1 MYCILYTMK
10 NKDNKSSTQ
19 QQILAYI
26 KNSDMV
32 SPADINSQFDINR
45 QMIHRH
51 LKKLLEMGEIKKIGS
66 APKVFYTLANEN
78 TVISYYQINAKVKD
92 IVDQNF
98 FFIEPSGTE
107 LSGINGF
114 EKWCKKRNFDISKK
128 AEEFKKVTEK
138 YQKKK
143 ADHLLDASHK
153 MKTTFG
159 KNCCVDKLYYF
170 DFYAV
175 EIFGKTKMGQKLL
188 YAKQGE
194 DRGKMKE
201 IASSIRPAIIN
212 LIKNQTI
219 DSVVFVPPTVPRQ
232 IQFMKVLESELQLSL
247 AKIGV
252 LKVIGDV
259 RVPQKT
265 LKKIEDRIENAQ
277 NTFVVSNKAK
287 FKTTL
292 IIDDAV
298 GSGASINQIA
308 CKLIRAKHTQRVVGF
323 SVTGSLNDFEVI
335 SEV

>member
-1 MYCILYTMK
+1 MN
-10 NKDNKSSTQ
+10 NKDNKSTKTSTQ
-19 QQILAYI
+19 QQILTYI

-32 SPADINSQFDINR
+32 SPADINTRFDINR

-51 LKKLLEMGEIKKIGS
+51 LKSLLEMGEIKKIGS
-66 APKVFYTLANEN
+66 APKVFYALEN
-78 TVISYYQINAKVKD
+78 KNTIISDYAINAQTRD

-98 FFIEPSGTE
+98 FFIEPAGTE

-114 EKWCKKRNFDISKK
+114 EKWCDKRNFDISIK

-143 ADHLLDASHK
+143 ADNLLDASAK

-159 KNCCVDKLYYF
+159 KNCCVKKLFYF

-194 DRGKMKE
+194 DKVKMKQ
-201 IASSIRPAIIN
+201 IATSIRPAIIK
-212 LIKNQTI
+212 LIASQAI

-232 IQFMKVLESELQLSL
+232 IQFMKVLESELKLSL
-247 AKIGV
+247 ARIKV

-308 CKLIRAKHTQRVVGF
+308 CKLTQAGHTQSVVGF
-323 SVTGSLNDFEVI
+323 AVTGSLNNFEII

>member
-1 MYCILYTMK
+1 
-10 NKDNKSSTQ
+10 
-19 QQILAYI
+19 
-26 KNSDMV
+26 MV
-32 SPADINSQFDINR
+32 SPADINTQFDINR

-51 LKKLLEMGEIKKIGS
+51 LKKLLEMEEIKKIGS
-66 APKVFYTLANEN
+66 APKVFYTVVNDN
-78 TVISYYQINAKVKD
+78 TVISNYQINAETKNIIDK
-92 IVDQNF
+92 NF
-98 FFIEPSGTE
+98 FFIEPAGTE
-107 LSGINGF
+107 LSGIDGF

-128 AEEFKKVTEK
+128 AEEFKKITQK

-143 ADHLLDASHK
+143 DNDLLDASKK
-153 MKTTFG
+153 MSKTFG
-159 KNCCVDKLYYF
+159 KDCCVDKLFYF

-194 DRGKMKE
+194 DRAKMKG
-201 IASSIRPAIIN
+201 IAASIKPAIIN
-212 LIKNQTI
+212 LIKSQNI
-219 DSVVFVPPTVPRQ
+219 DSVAFVPPTVPRQ
-232 IQFMKVLESELQLSL
+232 IQFMKVLESELALSL
-247 AKIGV
+247 AKVDV

-265 LKKIEDRIENAQ
+265 LKKIEDRIDNAQ
-277 NTFVVSNKAK
+277 NTFVVNNKAK
-287 FKTTL
+287 FKKTL

-308 CKLIRAKHTQRVVGF
+308 CKLIRAQHTQRVVGF

>member
-1 MYCILYTMK
+1 MKQPDDTNKKLSTRQRILV
-10 NKDNKSSTQ
+10 
-19 QQILAYI
+19 YI
-26 KNSDMV
+26 QNSDMV
-32 SPADINSQFDINR
+32 SPVDINEKFNINR

-51 LKKLLEMGEIKKIGS
+51 LKTLLEAGEIRKIGS
-66 APKVFYTLANEN
+66 APRVFYTEINDDN
-78 TVISYYQINAKVKD
+78 TIQNYQIKAETKD
-92 IVDQNF
+92 LVDNNF
-98 FFIEPSGTE
+98 FFIEPAGME
-107 LSGINGF
+107 LSGIKGF
-114 EKWCKKRNFDISKK
+114 EKWCKKRHFDIGKK
-128 AEEFKKVTEK
+128 AEEFKKITQK

-143 ADHLLDASHK
+143 SNDLLNASQK
-153 MKTTFG
+153 MLKTFG
-159 KNCCVDKLYYF
+159 SNCCVNKLFYF
-170 DFYAV
+170 EFYAV

-194 DRGKMKE
+194 DRAKMKE
-201 IASSIRPAIIN
+201 IACTIRPAIIN
-212 LIKNQTI
+212 LIKSQNI
-219 DSVVFVPPTVPRQ
+219 DSIVFVPPTVPRQ
-232 IQFMKVLESELQLSL
+232 IQFMKVLESELALSL
-247 AKIGV
+247 ANIEV

-277 NTFVVSNKAK
+277 NTFVVNNKAK

-308 CKLIRAKHTQRVVGF
+308 CKLTRAQHTQSVIGF